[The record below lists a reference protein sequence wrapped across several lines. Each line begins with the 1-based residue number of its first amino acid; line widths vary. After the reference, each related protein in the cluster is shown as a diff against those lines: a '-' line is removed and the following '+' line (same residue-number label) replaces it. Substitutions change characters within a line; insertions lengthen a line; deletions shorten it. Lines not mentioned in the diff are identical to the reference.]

1 MEVSSLGPVNIY
13 VVSITEI
20 DRKGGGGGG
29 GEPNML
35 FHCCGDMFQINL
47 VTGAI
52 PHTQSKH
59 FYTIDSHRYIY
70 FFNIKTIRFL
80 SH

>member
-52 PHTQSKH
+52 PHTH
-59 FYTIDSHRYIY
+59 TIKTLLYHLDSHRYIY
-70 FFNIKTIRFL
+70 IFL
-80 SH
+80 I